1 MSKKD
6 EKKLISLTDRVVKLT
21 ARIYKVQQ
29 QLTKLESEADSLL
42 RKLLK
47 RNG

>member
-6 EKKLISLTDRVVKLT
+6 EKKLISLTDSVVKLT
-21 ARIYKVQQ
+21 AKIYKVQQ
-29 QLTKLESEADSLL
+29 QLTKLESEADNLL